1 MFARCFANPTKL
13 VLTLREIRAERPRI
27 EQVSRA
33 KDLIYKEA
41 GGHVGRPMGAAN
53 EFSHTQH
60 SGREEVERCVRTARA
75 APHQNP

>member
-1 MFARCFANPTKL
+1 MLARCFANPTKL
-13 VLTLREIRAERPRI
+13 VLALREIRAERPPI

-41 GGHVGRPMGAAN
+41 WGHVGRPMGAAN
-53 EFSHTQH
+53 EFSLHANTAGE
-60 SGREEVERCVRTARA
+60 SGRKMVRTARA